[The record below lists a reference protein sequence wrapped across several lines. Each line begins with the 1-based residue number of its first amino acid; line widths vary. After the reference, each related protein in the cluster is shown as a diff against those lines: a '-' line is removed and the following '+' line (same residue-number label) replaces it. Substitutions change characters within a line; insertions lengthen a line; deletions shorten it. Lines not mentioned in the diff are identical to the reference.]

1 LVLFNTFQTPSYVK
15 QHLRNFVGLRCRL
28 TQPTRTTNS
37 KLGIVFIFEVKL
49 MLQLQIKSDSSDIE
63 IVQNL
68 VRSAIESEI
77 KNLKRSLEKTNKLLM
92 EFEAKYQV
100 SSEFFFANWTTENLA
115 GGDEEYIT
123 WAGEIKIKKKLT
135 NSLQK
140 LEAIEYVTQQLPS

>member
-1 LVLFNTFQTPSYVK
+1 
-15 QHLRNFVGLRCRL
+15 
-28 TQPTRTTNS
+28 
-37 KLGIVFIFEVKL
+37 

-115 GGDEEYIT
+115 GGDEEYVT

-135 NSLQK
+135 NSLQQ

>member
-1 LVLFNTFQTPSYVK
+1 
-15 QHLRNFVGLRCRL
+15 
-28 TQPTRTTNS
+28 
-37 KLGIVFIFEVKL
+37 
-49 MLQLQIKSDSSDIE
+49 MLQLQIKSDSPDIE

-77 KNLKRSLEKTNKLLM
+77 KNLNRSLEKTNKLLM

-100 SSEFFFANWTTENLA
+100 SSEFFFANWTAEDLA
-115 GGDEEYIT
+115 GGDEEYVT